1 MCLEPIRIVRPGE
14 DTDHVTVV
22 ISQGHIV
29 NSLKTEKCIKKIR
42 EINNEIGKSHNFHIL
57 SID

>member
-1 MCLEPIRIVRPGE
+1 MEGDSGGGGGGYRPCE
-14 DTDHVTVV
+14 SCV

-42 EINNEIGKSHNFHIL
+42 EINNEIGKNP
-57 SID
+57 

>member
-42 EINNEIGKSHNFHIL
+42 EINNEIGKTFT
-57 SID
+57 